1 MIRGSRVAD
10 LLLGGQLRVAHKG
23 KERVYLDKQWLDLA
37 TIRWVAFYSDCEHE
51 VLPVTTGHRVT
62 LTYQLYVSEC
72 IGGLVQPQ
80 LQMPDS
86 KSYPIY
92 RCIKDMLAS
101 PTFIKNG
108 GILGF
113 HCAYQYSETFEGT
126 YFYERYPLTLKGI
139 DAVLFAVFR
148 ALGLT
153 VHIKPYEVRWINGEI
168 ADAKTRLQS
177 LLSAEETASG
187 GPAVNEVCTNKPV

>member
-1 MIRGSRVAD
+1 
-10 LLLGGQLRVAHKG
+10 
-23 KERVYLDKQWLDLA
+23 
-37 TIRWVAFYSDCEHE
+37 
-51 VLPVTTGHRVT
+51 
-62 LTYQLYVSEC
+62 
-72 IGGLVQPQ
+72 
-80 LQMPDS
+80 
-86 KSYPIY
+86 
-92 RCIKDMLAS
+92 MLAS

-113 HCAYQYSETFEGT
+113 HCAYQYPETFEGT

-187 GPAVNEVCTNKPV
+187 GPVVKEVCTNKPV

>member
-1 MIRGSRVAD
+1 

-23 KERVYLDKQWLDLA
+23 KERVYLDEQSLDLGN
-37 TIRWVAFYSDCEHE
+37 IRWVAFYSDCEHE

-62 LTYQLYVSEC
+62 LTYQLYVSER

-86 KSYPIY
+86 KSHPMYC
-92 RCIKDMLAS
+92 CIKDNLAS
-101 PTFIKNG
+101 PMFIKNG
-108 GILGF
+108 GVLGF
-113 HCAYQYSETFEGT
+113 HCEYQYPETFEGT
-126 YFYERYPLTLKGI
+126 YFYEHYPPTLKGI

-168 ADAKTRLQS
+168 ADAKARLQS

-187 GPAVNEVCTNKPV
+187 GPAVTEVCTNKPV